1 MNAISSQS
9 GKIKWQSSS
18 QGLSL
23 GRTGEFYST
32 PALAFGRV
40 YTGNHDGRVYSF
52 EQKDGV
58 LAWSHSAGGPV
69 IGSVRA
75 VGDTVYVA
83 SFAPKHTN
91 GFAMKDGRKVFSYGT
106 GAYTPV
112 ISDGHR
118 IYLTGYSSITAL
130 QPLTKK
136 QIQGRAKAR
145 QQKEARKRK
154 RQADR
159 RKREA
164 QASQRQAKAG
174 KNKPTGKA
182 SKGQHGGKGP

>member
-1 MNAISSQS
+1 M
-9 GKIKWQSSS
+9 
-18 QGLSL
+18 
-23 GRTGEFYST
+23 
-32 PALAFGRV
+32 
-40 YTGNHDGRVYSF
+40 
-52 EQKDGV
+52 
-58 LAWSHSAGGPV
+58 
-69 IGSVRA
+69 IGSLSA

-83 SFAPKHTN
+83 SFSPKQTN
-91 GFAMKDGRKVFSYGT
+91 GFSMKDGHKVFGYGT

-145 QQKEARKRK
+145 QEKEARKRK

-164 QASQRQAKAG
+164 HVKQQQRQRQAKAA
-174 KNKPTGKA
+174 KSKPTGKA
-182 SKGQHGGKGP
+182 SNGQHGGKGP